1 MAVNDPLVTAGRRG
15 WIHTPDMKVLF
26 KRLALILVGVEIVA
40 QFIPVERSNPPSNA
54 PLDAPAAVVDVLRQ
68 SCYDC
73 HSNEVRWPWYSRVA
87 PVSWLVAKDVR
98 EARAALNFS
107 TWGSLSSAEQ
117 AELREEC
124 LEEVSEG
131 EMPLWFYTPLHPE
144 AKLTEE
150 DLAVLRSWAGAGSA
164 HGPERD

>member
-1 MAVNDPLVTAGRRG
+1 
-15 WIHTPDMKVLF
+15 MKIIF
-26 KRLALILVGVEIVA
+26 KRLAVLLVSVA
-40 QFIPVERSNPPSNA
+40 VIIQFVPVDRSNPPSSA
-54 PLDAPAAVVDVLRQ
+54 PLAAPPAIVAVLRQ

-107 TWGSLSSAEQ
+107 TWGNLSMGEQ

-124 LEEVSEG
+124 FEEAAEG
-131 EMPLWFYTPLHPE
+131 EMPLSIYTPLHPE
-144 AKLTEE
+144 AKLTDA
-150 DLAVLRSWAGAGSA
+150 DLALLRSWSGGVASA
-164 HGPERD
+164 EVEHD